1 MRFAAWLA
9 LLLGVAVLGMWLNSF
24 ISGGVPELTTAPVA
38 IAFHLTAEG
47 IMVGVL
53 IVAGVGLFGRRR
65 WAVPLFYLGAGML
78 VYSGINSP
86 GYFAGQGAWGIV
98 AVFAG
103 VLVLAVLAVSA
114 VAGSRREA

>member
-1 MRFAAWLA
+1 MRFTAWLA
-9 LLLGVAVLGMWLNSF
+9 LILGVAVVGMWLNALF
-24 ISGGVPELTTAPVA
+24 SGGVPELKTDPVA
-38 IAFHLTAEG
+38 IAFHLAAEG
-47 IMVGVL
+47 IMAVSL

-103 VLVLAVLAVSA
+103 VLVLAVLAVTA
-114 VAGSRREA
+114 VTGTRREA